1 MVPTAALRVLC
12 RSLYQMAP
20 AHVLDLNE
28 SEALADMLAASFWNS
43 SVDDKRDVNINAT
56 ALPSAAAKIATV
68 VSRVRCMPQGFIS
81 QSAWRTWLPSCISV
95 VLSKSWLADELLS
108 VATTMQNLC
117 AFGFATA
124 LDFRER
130 KLAPY
135 LFSWATL
142 VSSLGCRKFM
152 REYSALFYDD
162 ISWFLTTCTK
172 VPVSSAF
179 MWPELGR
186 NHVVNRAVT
195 VHLLQADE
203 FSLHEVIDTS
213 RCQSE
218 TKQDCHGTRPN
229 FINHSDTSLKETN
242 ECSLYCRLF
251 RRFSTVNT
259 ALFLRPHSEMR
270 LLKCQACQRL
280 LSKSCTIRKDG
291 FMLRVIRSIH
301 LVSRLCRPSHEAL
314 QVASLCAT
322 HSLRFSLS
330 RNLDLTCLMI
340 SSLSSISDSFA
351 SSNKI
356 PLAFCTLHKHL
367 TTKHTDMRFARHTC
381 IISIGAANHSTCSFE
396 KRMTTGVSIS
406 RNSMAHQFG
415 AAVFPSSLICQ
426 MIDRHAKC
434 VCEAAPLALSF
445 WRSWLRF
452 VVHSGKQSITR
463 AQHHSLTV
471 TTQLCQRWVANR
483 QVNPY
488 GSAIFIDSLGNSVE
502 SMSPGLSF
510 DKIFG
515 GEKSALE
522 ICLFRREQAQL
533 KLSDHKSW

>member
-1 MVPTAALRVLC
+1 
-12 RSLYQMAP
+12 MAP

-81 QSAWRTWLPSCISV
+81 QSAWRTWLPACISV

-186 NHVVNRAVT
+186 NHVVNRSNPVWHASTLDCESHLGAGAVT

-203 FSLHEVIDTS
+203 FSLHE
-213 RCQSE
+213 
-218 TKQDCHGTRPN
+218 
-229 FINHSDTSLKETN
+229 
-242 ECSLYCRLF
+242 
-251 RRFSTVNT
+251 
-259 ALFLRPHSEMR
+259 
-270 LLKCQACQRL
+270 AC
-280 LSKSCTIRKDG
+280 C
-291 FMLRVIRSIH
+291 
-301 LVSRLCRPSHEAL
+301 
-314 QVASLCAT
+314 
-322 HSLRFSLS
+322 
-330 RNLDLTCLMI
+330 
-340 SSLSSISDSFA
+340 
-351 SSNKI
+351 
-356 PLAFCTLHKHL
+356 
-367 TTKHTDMRFARHTC
+367 
-381 IISIGAANHSTCSFE
+381 
-396 KRMTTGVSIS
+396 
-406 RNSMAHQFG
+406 
-415 AAVFPSSLICQ
+415 
-426 MIDRHAKC
+426 
-434 VCEAAPLALSF
+434 
-445 WRSWLRF
+445 
-452 VVHSGKQSITR
+452 
-463 AQHHSLTV
+463 
-471 TTQLCQRWVANR
+471 
-483 QVNPY
+483 Y
-488 GSAIFIDSLGNSVE
+488 
-502 SMSPGLSF
+502 
-510 DKIFG
+510 
-515 GEKSALE
+515 
-522 ICLFRREQAQL
+522 ICLKSGIFLFTGHRYQL
-533 KLSDHKSW
+533 VPK